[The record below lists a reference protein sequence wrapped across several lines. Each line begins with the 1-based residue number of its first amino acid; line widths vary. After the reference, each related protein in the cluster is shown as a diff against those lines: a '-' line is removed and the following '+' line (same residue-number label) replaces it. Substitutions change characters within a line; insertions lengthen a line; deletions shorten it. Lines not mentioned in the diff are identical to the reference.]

1 MSQSTTDLR
10 IVPLAPSQDVLTD
23 LLRDGARR
31 LLAQAVEAEVAAW
44 IDDHAHLKDDQGR
57 RQVIR
62 NGHLPERAIQ
72 TGIGAVEVQQP
83 RVRDRRPADQREAFT
98 SAILPPYLRKTRS
111 LEGLLPWLYLKGIST
126 GDFAEALQAILGP
139 DAPGLSATTITRLKA
154 AWEDEFAAWNKRSLA
169 GKRYVYV
176 WADGVHFN
184 IRLEGGRQC
193 ILVLM
198 GATAEGKKELIAVAD
213 GYRESDQSWRE
224 LLLDVKAR
232 GLEVEPSLAIGDGA
246 LGFWKAMRQVWDTT
260 QEQRCWVHK
269 TANVLDKLPKG
280 SQPKAKRMLHGIYL
294 AETKAAAG
302 KAFDLFVKTYE
313 AKYPKATECLAK
325 DRGVLLAFYD
335 FPAEHWVHIRTTNP
349 IESVFSTVRLR
360 HDKTK
365 GSGGRVAC
373 LTMVFKLMESAS
385 KGWRSL
391 NGSPLLAEV
400 VKGVVFAD
408 GIRGQVPLHPEQPKG
423 DALASATTSRTL
435 INAICSAQHEP
446 GGAPSMP
453 SHSQNR
459 LCLMRWATSL
469 ITG

>member
-1 MSQSTTDLR
+1 M
-10 IVPLAPSQDVLTD
+10 
-23 LLRDGARR
+23 
-31 LLAQAVEAEVAAW
+31 LAQAVEAEVAAW
-44 IDDHAHLKDDQGR
+44 IDAHAHLKDDAGR
-57 RQVIR
+57 RQVVR
-62 NGHLPERAIQ
+62 NGHLPERTIQ
-72 TGIGAVEVQQP
+72 TGIGPVEVEQP
-83 RVRDRRPADQREAFT
+83 RVRDRRPADQREAFA

-111 LEGLLPWLYLKGIST
+111 LEGLIPWLYLKGVST

-154 AWEDEFAAWNKRSLA
+154 AWEQEHEAWSKRSLK
-169 GKRYVYV
+169 GKHYVYV

-198 GATAEGKKELIAVAD
+198 GATADGRKELIALAD
-213 GYRESDQSWRE
+213 GYRESEQSWRE
-224 LLLDVKAR
+224 LLLDCKAR
-232 GLEVEPSLAIGDGA
+232 GLEIEPSLAIGDGA

-260 QEQRCWVHK
+260 REQRCWVHK

-280 SQPKAKRMLHGIYL
+280 AQPKAKRMLHAIYM
-294 AETKAAAG
+294 AEGREEAG

-313 AKYPKATECLAK
+313 AKYPKATECLSK
-325 DRGVLLAFYD
+325 DRDVLLTFYD
-335 FPAEHWVHIRTTNP
+335 FPAEHWLHIRTTNP

-365 GSGGRVAC
+365 GNGSRSAC

-400 VKGVVFAD
+400 VKGTVFKD
-408 GIRGQVPLHPEQPKG
+408 GVREKP
-423 DALASATTSRTL
+423 AA
-435 INAICSAQHEP
+435 
-446 GGAPSMP
+446 
-453 SHSQNR
+453 
-459 LCLMRWATSL
+459 
-469 ITG
+469 